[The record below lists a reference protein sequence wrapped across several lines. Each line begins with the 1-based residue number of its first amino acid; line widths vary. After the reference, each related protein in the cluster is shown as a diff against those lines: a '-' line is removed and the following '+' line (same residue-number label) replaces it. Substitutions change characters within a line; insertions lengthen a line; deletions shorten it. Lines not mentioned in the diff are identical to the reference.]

1 MSVFLDVSQEPGLP
15 RYSAARGGGLRCYPE
30 PRPLAA
36 VQLLVLHQWGAHASL
51 RRRPGESVEA
61 CAVRRARSVPYHLSV
76 FAGGVVVWAWSP
88 AIAAWSS
95 NRFNRS
101 SISVG
106 VGGRF
111 PELELRRTASHSPVE
126 QFEAGLVEAIGVIAA
141 RLPGLVVVT
150 HRQSSASRRADPGEA
165 LARVAARAAAG
176 LALEV
181 DYARTIGTGSPA
193 PACWSA

>member
-1 MSVFLDVSQEPGLP
+1 MFIDVSQELGLP
-15 RYSAARGGGLRCYPE
+15 RYSAARGGGLRCYPA
-30 PRPLAA
+30 PRLLSE

-51 RRRPGESVEA
+51 RRRKGESLEA
-61 CAVRRARSVPYHLSV
+61 CAIRRARSVPYHLSV
-76 FAGGVVVWAWSP
+76 FEGVVVWAWSP
-88 AIAAWSS
+88 TISAWSS

-101 SISVG
+101 SISIG
-106 VGGRF
+106 IGGRF
-111 PELELRRTASHSPVE
+111 PELEARRTASHSRLEV
-126 QFEAGLVEAIGVIAA
+126 FEAGLVEALQVVAA

-150 HRQSSASRRADPGEA
+150 HRQASQSRRADPGEA

-193 PACWSA
+193 PACWSAT